1 MGFTPFQ
8 MERWQSTY
16 EHRVRFN
23 LSESGVHPLTVGEL
37 LALADG
43 GFDLSSVRL
52 GYSQSNGTD
61 ELRALIASLYPGA
74 SDSSVVVTI
83 GGAEANFVAF
93 WELAGSR
100 KPVAVMLPN
109 YMQVPGLVE
118 NFDGGFIPFHL
129 REETGW
135 RPDLD
140 QLASALAGGAG
151 FILIT
156 NPNNPTGVAL
166 TSAEMDD
173 IVSLADRH
181 GAWILADEVYRGAEV
196 RTDPVPSF
204 WGRYDRVLVTNSLSK
219 AYGLPGLRLGWVVG
233 PDEVVA
239 RLWARTD
246 YTTIAPPS
254 VSDALAT
261 IALSPSVR
269 PRILARTRGIIRHNL
284 GVMTAWVESRDGLFS
299 FTPPDAGAICM
310 VRYHAPADSLELA
323 ERLRVEH
330 SLLVVPGA
338 HFGVEGTMRIGFGP
352 PEEEL
357 MRGLERLGSV
367 FAKAQSLSAT
377 SSMQSGSS

>member
-37 LALADG
+37 IALADG

-61 ELRALIASLYPGA
+61 ELRALIASLHPGA
-74 SDSSVVVTI
+74 SEGSVVVTV

-93 WELAGSR
+93 WELAESGG
-100 KPVAVMLPN
+100 PVAVMLPN

-140 QLASALAGGAG
+140 QLASALAAGAG
-151 FILIT
+151 FILVT

-166 TSAEMDD
+166 SAAEMDE

-196 RTDPVPSF
+196 GTDPVPSF
-204 WGRYDRVLVTNSLSK
+204 WGRYDKVLVTNTLSK

-246 YTTIAPPS
+246 YTTIAPAS

-261 IALSPSVR
+261 VALSPPVR
-269 PRILARTRGIIRHNL
+269 PRLLARTRGIIRRNL
-284 GVMTAWVESRDGLFS
+284 GSLTDWAASHDGLFS
-299 FTPPDAGAICM
+299 LTPPDAGAICM
-310 VRYHAPADSLELA
+310 VRYHTSDPSLELA

-330 SLLVVPGA
+330 DVLVVPGA
-338 HFGVEGTMRIGFGP
+338 HFGVEGAMRIGFGP
-352 PEEEL
+352 PEGEL
-357 MRGLERLGSV
+357 LRGLERLGSV
-367 FAKAQSLSAT
+367 FAGAGAV
-377 SSMQSGSS
+377 

>member
-37 LALADG
+37 LALAGG
-43 GFDLSSVRL
+43 GFDLSSVHL

-61 ELRALIASLYPGA
+61 GLRALIASQYPGA
-74 SDSSVVVTI
+74 TDSSVVVTV

-93 WELAGSR
+93 WELADSR

-109 YMQVPGLVE
+109 YMQVPGLVR

-140 QLASALAGGAG
+140 ELASALAKGAN

-166 TSAEMDD
+166 TPAEMED
-173 IVSLADRH
+173 IVSLADRY

-196 RTDPVPSF
+196 GSDPVPSF
-204 WGRYDRVLVTNSLSK
+204 QGRYDRVLVTNTLSK

-254 VSDALAT
+254 VSDALGT
-261 IALSPSVR
+261 VALSPTVR
-269 PRILARTRGIIRHNL
+269 PRILARTRGIIRRNL
-284 GVMTAWVESRDGLFS
+284 GITLEWIESHGGLFS
-299 FTPPDAGAICM
+299 CTPPDAGAICM
-310 VRYHAPADSLELA
+310 VRYQTPDPSLELA

-357 MRGLERLGSV
+357 VNGLERLAAV
-367 FAKAQSLSAT
+367 FATAGAV
-377 SSMQSGSS
+377 

>member
-1 MGFTPFQ
+1 MGFIPFQ

-43 GFDLSSVRL
+43 GIDLSSVRL

-61 ELRALIASLYPGA
+61 ELRALIASLHPGA

-93 WELAGSR
+93 WELADSR
-100 KPVAVMLPN
+100 RPVAVMLPN

-140 QLASALAGGAG
+140 ELAAALAAGAG

-181 GAWILADEVYRGAEV
+181 GAWILADEVYRGAELG
-196 RTDPVPSF
+196 TDPVPSF
-204 WGRYDRVLVTNSLSK
+204 QGRYDRVLVTNTLSK

-254 VSDALAT
+254 ISDALAT
-261 IALSPSVR
+261 VALSPAVR
-269 PRILARTRGIIRHNL
+269 PRVLARTRGIIRRNL
-284 GVMTAWVESRDGLFS
+284 GLLTEWVESRDGLFS

-310 VRYHAPADSLELA
+310 VRYHAPDPSLELA

-338 HFGVEGTMRIGFGP
+338 HFGVEGTLRIGFGP

-357 MRGLERLGSV
+357 VSGLERLGSV
-367 FAKAQSLSAT
+367 FAAA
-377 SSMQSGSS
+377 GAA

>member
-1 MGFTPFQ
+1 MGFIPFQ

-16 EHRVRFN
+16 EHRVAFN

-37 LALADG
+37 LSFAGGPAD
-43 GFDLSSVRL
+43 LLSVRL

-74 SDSSVVVTI
+74 SDRSVVVTI

-93 WELAGSR
+93 WELANSLR
-100 KPVAVMLPN
+100 PVAVELPN
-109 YMQVPGLVE
+109 YMQVPGLIE
-118 NFDGGFIPFHL
+118 NSGGGYKPFNL
-129 REETGW
+129 REEAGW

-140 QLASALAGGAG
+140 QLASALAAGAG
-151 FILIT
+151 FILVT

-173 IVSLADRH
+173 IVSLADRY
-181 GAWILADEVYRGAEV
+181 GSWILSDEVYRGAEV
-196 RTDPVPSF
+196 GTDPVPSF
-204 WGRYDRVLVTNSLSK
+204 WGHYDKVLVTNSLSK
-219 AYGLPGLRLGWVVG
+219 AYGLPGVRLGWVVG
-233 PDEVVA
+233 PEEIVQ

-261 IALSPSVR
+261 IALSPGVR

-284 GVMTAWVESRDGLFS
+284 GVLAEWVESHNGLFN

-310 VRYHAPADSLELA
+310 VRYDAPLGSLELA

-352 PEEEL
+352 PEDEL
-357 MRGLERLGSV
+357 VHGLERLGSV
-367 FAKAQSLSAT
+367 FTAA
-377 SSMQSGSS
+377 